1 MIMTMIMMIIRC
13 VPHTLIMKMIIRCV
27 HLDSPC
33 VHQVCPPHLDGLP
46 LFLLHRQRHVLG
58 GIALHYISL
67 LSDGGLSKD
76 IIVIISMVT

>member
-1 MIMTMIMMIIRC
+1 MCPTYPDHENDQQVC
-13 VPHTLIMKMIIRCV
+13 PPY
-27 HLDSPC
+27 SPC

-58 GIALHYISL
+58 GIVLYYISL